1 MRRLAAWLAVVPA
14 LAAGAPQVHPSES
27 TRVEYY
33 DVTGATFEELRAQMH
48 ARGVDGWAG
57 ATWTHLAYEIAVSP
71 GPEGCRIESV
81 NAEFDARIRLPR
93 WTNRRAAPA
102 GEQQAWDAWFPLL
115 RRHEEGHVRIGR
127 DGAARVERVVWD
139 TPAGGSCAELTARAK
154 ARADAVVADMRRQQ
168 RDYDR
173 RTDHGRKQ

>member
-14 LAAGAPQVHPSES
+14 LAAGAQQVHPSES

-33 DVTGATFEELRAQMH
+33 DVTGATFAELHAQMH

-57 ATWTHLAYEIAVSP
+57 ATWTHLEYEITVRP
-71 GPEGCRIESV
+71 WPEGCRIDSV
-81 NAEFDARIRLPR
+81 NAEFGARMRLPR

-102 GEQQAWDAWFPLL
+102 EEQRAWDAWFPLL

-127 DGAARVERVVWD
+127 DAAARVERAVWE
-139 TPAGGSCAELTARAK
+139 TPNGGSCADLTARAK
-154 ARADAVVADMRRQQ
+154 ARANAVVGEMRRQQ
-168 RDYDR
+168 REYDL
-173 RTDHGRKQ
+173 RTDHGRKP